1 MQLAQVLKLPG
12 DSGEIVGPLN
22 RPGQPQFTNLASVVT
37 NAIPFIFPIAGVI
50 LLLYLVWGGFDILTS
65 MGDSKKVEAAKG
77 KVTNAIIGFLII
89 FFAYWIVQILDN
101 VFKLGVYSK

>member
-12 DSGEIVGPLN
+12 DSGESVTGPLPD
-22 RPGQPQFTNLASVVT
+22 RFTNLASVVT

-101 VFKLGVYSK
+101 VFRLGVYTK

>member
-1 MQLAQVLKLPG
+1 MQLTQVLKLPG
-12 DSGEIVGPLN
+12 DSGESVTGPL
-22 RPGQPQFTNLASVVT
+22 PDKFTNLASVVS

-77 KVTNAIIGFLII
+77 KVTNAIVGFLII

-101 VFKLGVYSK
+101 VFRLGVYSK

>member
-12 DSGEIVGPLN
+12 DSGESVTGPL
-22 RPGQPQFTNLASVVT
+22 PDTFTNLASVVT

-101 VFKLGVYSK
+101 VFRLGVYK

>member
-1 MQLAQVLKLPG
+1 MELAQVLKLPG
-12 DSGEIVGPLN
+12 DSGESVTGPL
-22 RPGQPQFTNLASVVT
+22 PAKFTNLASVVS
-37 NAIPFIFPIAGVI
+37 NAIPFIFPIAGVL

-65 MGDSKKVEAAKG
+65 MGDAKKVEAAKG

-101 VFKLGVYSK
+101 VFRLGVYNK